1 MPSRGSRRL
10 LLERVCRAGALAAL
24 VALMLLPWTPRANE
38 RREASSSARLAA
50 VLTDATLRPV
60 AAVSVGVSE
69 LPDAATRARLRALRG
84 AATEV
89 RWQAT
94 DSLPA
99 TVLSSEPVAGADGPR
114 RIAVSGMPPG
124 AFSIRD
130 ALGIVDSGV
139 TTSRAAREVIARG
152 SGPVVADVR
161 GATLRAPDVS
171 AVSPR
176 AVLVIGGAG
185 WEARFT
191 AAGLE
196 EAGWKVETEFV
207 ITPRGPTGRVP
218 DAGRGAFVR
227 TRGASDV
234 VDTAR
239 YAAVVALDGSVA
251 ARASVIARFVRE
263 GGGVILAHEAA
274 VGDLRVLAPA
284 RPGAAFRET
293 FGGLLTDLPRRGL
306 GGRALGDVRP
316 DAVVLERRGPIVTM
330 AARRHELG
338 RVIMLGYDELW
349 RWRMQ
354 GGEMAPEDHRAWWSR
369 LVASVAYAPVAPA
382 PRAQGDPAPLAALHA
397 TLGPPGSITSG
408 AIARQISWANLLL
421 AAGIMLLMIEW
432 TSRRLRGAP

>member
-1 MPSRGSRRL
+1 
-10 LLERVCRAGALAAL
+10 
-24 VALMLLPWTPRANE
+24 
-38 RREASSSARLAA
+38 
-50 VLTDATLRPV
+50 
-60 AAVSVGVSE
+60 
-69 LPDAATRARLRALRG
+69 
-84 AATEV
+84 
-89 RWQAT
+89 
-94 DSLPA
+94 
-99 TVLSSEPVAGADGPR
+99 
-114 RIAVSGMPPG
+114 MPPG

-139 TTSRAAREVIARG
+139 TTSVVAREVIARG

-191 AAGLE
+191 TAGLE
-196 EAGWKVETEFV
+196 EAGWTVETEFV
-207 ITPRGPTGRVP
+207 ITPRGPVGRAP

-227 TRGASDV
+227 TRGARGA

-263 GGGVILAHEAA
+263 GGGVILAHEAS

-293 FGGLLTDLPRRGL
+293 LGGLLTALPRSGL
-306 GGRALGDVRP
+306 GGRALSDVRP
-316 DAVVLERRGPIVTM
+316 DAVVLERRGPVVTM
-330 AARRHELG
+330 AARRWLRTRHYAG
-338 RVIMLGYDELW
+338 VRRTV

-369 LVASVAYAPVAPA
+369 LVASVAFAPVAPA
-382 PRAQGDPAPLAALHA
+382 PGALGDPAPLAALHA
-397 TLGPPGSITSG
+397 TLGPPGSITFG
-408 AIARQISWANLLL
+408 AIARQIPWANLLL
-421 AAGIMLLMIEW
+421 AACIMLLMIEW
-432 TSRRLRGAP
+432 TSRRLRRAP